1 MAWNMIFDLND
12 EQKKLRDRIR
22 QLAQQHIAPQAARWD
37 EEEIFPRAAIDAL
50 AAEGLL
56 GMAIPRQYGGLE
68 LDLLSYAIVLE
79 EIARYDG
86 GTALTL
92 TAHNTLAAGHLK
104 ISGTSKQKER
114 YLPALASGEMLGA
127 WALSET
133 TTGSDA
139 ASLQTQA
146 ERTREG
152 WRLNGSKMF
161 VTLGSVAGLFIV
173 LARTSRQEDKRHA
186 GISAFLVP
194 AEAAGVKRGAKLK
207 KMGCRSSD
215 TTSLLLKNVQL
226 SDEALLGREGKAF
239 ADIMAVLDR
248 GRVGMAAMAVGIA
261 RACLEEALA
270 YARRRKQFGQP
281 IGKAQAIQWML
292 ADMATE
298 IDAARLLVWR
308 AAARITAGEQ
318 GTREAAMAKLHASE
332 VATRAA
338 NTALQIHGGY
348 GYLRDFPVE
357 RYLRDAKAC
366 ELGEGTSE
374 MQRLVIARELL
385 GPLS

>member
-1 MAWNMIFDLND
+1 MIFDLND
-12 EQKKLRDRIR
+12 EQKKLRDRTR
-22 QLAQQHIAPQAARWD
+22 QLAQQHIAPEAALWD
-37 EEEIFPRAAIDAL
+37 EEEIFPREAIDRL

-56 GMAIPRQYGGLE
+56 GMTIPRQYGGLE

-86 GTALTL
+86 GTALSL

-104 ISGTSKQKER
+104 LTGTSQQKQL
-114 YLPALASGEMLGA
+114 YLPALADGTMLGA

-139 ASLQTQA
+139 ASLQTKA
-146 ERTREG
+146 VRTREG
-152 WRLNGSKMF
+152 WLLNGSKMF

-173 LARTSRQEDKRHA
+173 LARTSSQESKRHG

-194 AEAAGVKRGAKLK
+194 ADAEGVKRGLKLK

-226 SDEALLGREGKAF
+226 PEDALLGSEGKAF
-239 ADIMAVLDR
+239 TDIMAVLDQ
-248 GRVGMAAMAVGIA
+248 GRIGIAAMAVGIA
-261 RACLEEALA
+261 RACLEEALD

-281 IGKAQAIQWML
+281 IGKTQAIQWML

-308 AAARITAGEQ
+308 AAALITAGES